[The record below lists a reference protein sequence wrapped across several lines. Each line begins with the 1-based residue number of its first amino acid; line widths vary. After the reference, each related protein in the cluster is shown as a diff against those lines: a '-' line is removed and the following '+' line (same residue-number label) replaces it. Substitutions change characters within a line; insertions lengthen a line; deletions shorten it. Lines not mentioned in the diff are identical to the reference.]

1 MQNTRSRILQYL
13 SQNRQATA
21 PELSRVLTLTPANIR
36 HHLDVLEK
44 NGQIETVGTLKTSQ
58 RGRPT
63 FLYMLTKDAQNNSLD
78 MLSSALLA
86 EGLAERT
93 PKQRETLLANT
104 AKRIAGTHPETNKSI
119 TIQLSKAVQR
129 LNDLNYKAHW
139 EAHAKAPHLFLG
151 VCPYAQIINRHP
163 ELCRMDAAMIEH
175 LTGRKFRQV
184 EKISRTQDGAPH
196 CRFVLDETAS

>member
-13 SQNRQATA
+13 SLHRQATA
-21 PELSRVLTLTPANIR
+21 PEISRVLNLTQANIR

-44 NGQIETVGTLKTSQ
+44 NGQIEIVGTLKTSQ

-63 FLYMLTKDAQNNSLD
+63 FLYMLSKAAQNNSLD
-78 MLSSALLA
+78 ILASALLV
-86 EGLAERT
+86 EGLADRT
-93 PKQRETLLANT
+93 PRQQQNLLENT
-104 AKRIAGTHPETNKSI
+104 AKQIAGTHPETNKSI

-139 EAHAKAPHLFLG
+139 EAHAEAPHLFLG

-163 ELCRMDAAMIEH
+163 ELCQMDAAMIEH
-175 LTGRKFRQV
+175 LTGRRFKQV
-184 EKISRTQDGAPH
+184 EKISRNQGGPPY
-196 CRFVLDETAS
+196 CRFVLDENTL